1 MDVKIILEM
10 VENRLKENTITYG
23 EFDAIFSMLSRKE
36 QYEVTDILYK
46 NGIMLVPDEDDYPEE
61 ENAEDAGHDQ
71 IAKEAED
78 IKAFYD
84 DEIFMDSKKS
94 EAETGP
100 LLVNHN
106 IKQSNEILCSLIQE
120 GNMQAKQD
128 LCIKNRALVDK
139 YAGMYGR
146 AYGNNLDFED
156 LEQAGMIGL
165 LKAAERFDVERG
177 YKFSTY
183 ATWWICQS
191 ITREIDDKG
200 FIIRI
205 PVHMMEGIAKIM
217 SLDNKFALLGMDFNQ
232 RIEAIQKEIGFS
244 AEKILYC
251 LMLKNN
257 YLSNAS
263 LNVPVGE
270 EEDIEIQDMVK
281 DDESPS
287 VEEIVEERDLHNR
300 IMGLLNTLTA
310 REKDIV
316 FLRFGLLDGQDR
328 TLEQVGKMYNVTRE
342 RIRQIEAKALRKL
355 RHPTR
360 ARKIRAY
367 WE

>member
-10 VENRLKENTITYG
+10 IENCLKEKTITYN
-23 EFDAIFSMLSRKE
+23 EFDTIFSLLSRKE

-46 NGIMLVPDEDDYPEE
+46 NGITLVPDEEEYPEV
-61 ENAEDAGHDQ
+61 ENAGVDQ
-71 IAKEAED
+71 IAEEAED
-78 IKAFYD
+78 IKALYD
-84 DEIFMDSKKS
+84 NGIFMDSKES
-94 EAETGP
+94 EAEAGH
-100 LLVNHN
+100 LLVNHH

-120 GNMQAKQD
+120 GNRQAKQD

-139 YAGMYGR
+139 YAGMYGK

-156 LEQAGMIGL
+156 LEQAGMMGL
-165 LKAAERFDVERG
+165 LKAAERFDMVKG
-177 YKFSTY
+177 YQFSTY
-183 ATWWICQS
+183 ATWWICQA

-200 FIIRI
+200 FTIRL

-217 SLDNKFALLGMDFNQ
+217 SLDNRFASLGMDFNE
-232 RIEAIQKEIGFS
+232 RIDAIQNETGIS
-244 AEKILYC
+244 AEKILYY
-251 LMLKNN
+251 LMLRNN
-257 YLSNAS
+257 YLSNSS

-270 EEDIEIQDMVK
+270 DENIEIQDMVK
-281 DDESPS
+281 DDENPS
-287 VEEIVEERDLHNR
+287 VEEIIEERDLHNHLFD
-300 IMGLLNTLTA
+300 LLNTLTA
-310 REKDIV
+310 REKDIL

-328 TLEQVGKMYNVTRE
+328 TLEQVGKIYNVTRE